1 MSDSLRERTWAF
13 LCATFPERQIY
24 IRSNG
29 RVQFFIFGPLMQTMM
44 TGITLLFLGWVAFTS
59 VNVIFKDRI
68 IAANNHR
75 YRQMQSSYE
84 ARVADLQLS
93 YDELNNALVTT
104 EDHVKSVIDDF
115 QTKQNALSEIIEH
128 KQKLETS
135 LGMGGQETSTALPAE
150 PNAATALAAPLG
162 SDSATDGDA
171 LDGQD
176 VSLPGPPPASG
187 SSSSSAVAPAGLIP
201 FLPKVFSPK
210 APTPKASVAPGVRK
224 ESFLNGTVGKL
235 IGLFGRRR
243 TTAVAAA
250 SPVIARI
257 NEQLRRVSALDTRQL
272 DQLTAIGTQI
282 DAETVRLRQALKMIG
297 LKTERIVTPK
307 AEGGPL
313 VPLPSSFSANSE
325 GAYQARFASADDSL
339 GDFTELVNAMT
350 SVPLVQPVT
359 GAQFEQSSAFGAR
372 RDPFTK
378 QLSFHSGLD
387 FSGPAGSPVRAT
399 APGVVVYAGLRGA
412 YGNTVEIDHGHGI
425 RTRYGHLRSILVSVG
440 SKVAKDT
447 TVGRLGSTGRSTG
460 PHVHYEVWYD
470 DAARNPRNF
479 LKAGHYVLEE

>member
-162 SDSATDGDA
+162 
-171 LDGQD
+171 
-176 VSLPGPPPASG
+176 
-187 SSSSSAVAPAGLIP
+187 
-201 FLPKVFSPK
+201 
-210 APTPKASVAPGVRK
+210 
-224 ESFLNGTVGKL
+224 
-235 IGLFGRRR
+235 
-243 TTAVAAA
+243 
-250 SPVIARI
+250 
-257 NEQLRRVSALDTRQL
+257 
-272 DQLTAIGTQI
+272 
-282 DAETVRLRQALKMIG
+282 
-297 LKTERIVTPK
+297 
-307 AEGGPL
+307 
-313 VPLPSSFSANSE
+313 
-325 GAYQARFASADDSL
+325 
-339 GDFTELVNAMT
+339 
-350 SVPLVQPVT
+350 
-359 GAQFEQSSAFGAR
+359 
-372 RDPFTK
+372 
-378 QLSFHSGLD
+378 
-387 FSGPAGSPVRAT
+387 
-399 APGVVVYAGLRGA
+399 
-412 YGNTVEIDHGHGI
+412 
-425 RTRYGHLRSILVSVG
+425 
-440 SKVAKDT
+440 
-447 TVGRLGSTGRSTG
+447 
-460 PHVHYEVWYD
+460 
-470 DAARNPRNF
+470 
-479 LKAGHYVLEE
+479 